1 MCPKERDNNSKV
13 VEELCVARRQTQEA
27 DCKGKMSTMQ
37 GEIDGLKKTIYT
49 TTTAAILIITTVLTL
64 VQFWLTHR

>member
-1 MCPKERDNNSKV
+1 VSKKRNDDDYIP
-13 VEELCVARRQTQEA
+13 ESLCVARRQTQQA
-27 DCKGKMSTMQ
+27 DCSGKMATMQ